1 LRENEE
7 RWSLAL
13 EGGGFSIWDWDIK
26 AGRVQMS
33 KLGKQ
38 MFGFS
43 DKEIGNEIT
52 AWAQLCHPDDVALVI
67 ERAKDHFRGRFTTL
81 AVEFRVRNKDDS
93 WKWILT
99 RGKVVSRGENGQ
111 PQRMVGTLTD
121 ITDRHK
127 REDELRLAATVFE
140 FADEAVIVSDPQNRI
155 VSVNPAFT
163 AITGYLATEVVGR
176 NPRILS
182 AKTHTKAFYQDMWAA
197 LSDTGHWRGE
207 VTNRKKSGEV
217 FIEWLSIKRVLN
229 AQGQLTH
236 YVALFSDITAR
247 KATESRMR
255 HLALHD
261 ALTDLPNRALLSE
274 RLQQAIL
281 RAKRD
286 RSRVG
291 LMYFDLDKFKP
302 INDSYGHEVGDL
314 LLKAVVKRTTDCVR
328 ASDTVARI
336 GGDEFA
342 VLLATVDGWQ
352 DALGVAEKIRAAL
365 NQAFNVADHVLEI
378 SASIGLA
385 IFPENGSD
393 EMVLARHADAALYFA
408 KKKGRNQVYQ
418 SDMQGDGDTTDAM
431 PLGKI

>member
-1 LRENEE
+1 
-7 RWSLAL
+7 
-13 EGGGFSIWDWDIK
+13 
-26 AGRVQMS
+26 
-33 KLGKQ
+33 
-38 MFGFS
+38 
-43 DKEIGNEIT
+43 
-52 AWAQLCHPDDVALVI
+52 
-67 ERAKDHFRGRFTTL
+67 
-81 AVEFRVRNKDDS
+81 
-93 WKWILT
+93 
-99 RGKVVSRGENGQ
+99 
-111 PQRMVGTLTD
+111 
-121 ITDRHK
+121 
-127 REDELRLAATVFE
+127 
-140 FADEAVIVSDPQNRI
+140 
-155 VSVNPAFT
+155 
-163 AITGYLATEVVGR
+163 
-176 NPRILS
+176 
-182 AKTHTKAFYQDMWAA
+182 
-197 LSDTGHWRGE
+197 
-207 VTNRKKSGEV
+207 
-217 FIEWLSIKRVLN
+217 
-229 AQGQLTH
+229 LTH